1 MNIRHPSIL
10 KDLLIPAVAW
20 ICLNGAWG
28 AIAHGATTEIK
39 DPVTIKGQVS
49 DIRQTTSA
57 SGYSFQVDFR
67 NISYDGKVERM
78 LIEEKDDGKV
88 TIWLSL
94 RNTVLTVQ
102 QTDISG
108 GRRSATCGP
117 IRMVL
122 GKKNELWLAMDVERK
137 VEDGQHKHVLI
148 RTRFGLPQNNL
159 SVGTPS
165 WVRTSGLGMTES
177 RVVNGLTS
185 GIAES
190 TKNIEAKLIQEAPKI
205 FAQLKAHLPLT
216 AALKQISAQ

>member
-1 MNIRHPSIL
+1 M
-10 KDLLIPAVAW
+10 
-20 ICLNGAWG
+20 
-28 AIAHGATTEIK
+28 AHGATTEITE
-39 DPVTIKGQVS
+39 PITIKGQVS
-49 DIRQTTSA
+49 DMRQTTSA

-78 LIEEKDDGKV
+78 LVERKEDGKA

-108 GRRSATCGP
+108 GRKSAQCGP
-117 IRMVL
+117 IRLVL
-122 GKKNELWLAMDVERK
+122 GQRNELWLAMDVQQRIQ
-137 VEDGQHKHVLI
+137 DGQNKLVLTG
-148 RTRFGLPQNNL
+148 TRFGLPQNNL
-159 SVGTPS
+159 SVGAPS

-177 RVVNGLTS
+177 RVVSGLTS

-205 FAQLKAHLPLT
+205 FAQLKAHIPLK
-216 AALKQISAQ
+216 AALMQISAK